1 MKLETSEY
9 VLIFYLV
16 IMLPAMLIGFFFAR
30 RKMFVPNHKFMMTA
44 IVIVN
49 WLVIIFWLLPQYG
62 GIFAVSKDD
71 LSGNLRQPSFLI
83 PSIHLVLGGSAQI
96 LGTILVL
103 RMWIDKRL
111 PKALR
116 FEPIKPWMRLTL
128 ALWLLTILFGV
139 LVYLTWYHDLFK
151 TQ

>member
-9 VLIFYLV
+9 VLLFYII
-16 IMLPAMLIGFFFAR
+16 IMLPAMLVGFFFAR
-30 RKMFVPNHKFMMTA
+30 RKMFVPNHKLTMTA

-49 WLVIIFWLLPQYG
+49 WLVIIFYMSRKYAEILP
-62 GIFAVSKDD
+62 D
-71 LSGNLRQPSFLI
+71 LSANLSQPPFLI
-83 PSIHLVLGGSAQI
+83 PTIHMLLGGSAQI

-103 RMWIDKRL
+103 RMWFEKRL
-111 PKALR
+111 PKFLR

>member
-1 MKLETSEY
+1 M
-9 VLIFYLV
+9 
-16 IMLPAMLIGFFFAR
+16 
-30 RKMFVPNHKFMMTA
+30 
-44 IVIVN
+44 N
-49 WLVIIFWLLPQYG
+49 WLVIIFYMVRKYAEIWPDVP
-62 GIFAVSKDD
+62 AN
-71 LSGNLRQPSFLI
+71 LSQPSFLI
-83 PSIHLVLGGSAQI
+83 PTIHALLGLSAQI

-111 PKALR
+111 PKVLR
-116 FEPIKPWMRLTL
+116 LKPIKPWMRLTL